1 MSWYPIKA
9 TVQKSVDYICNPD
22 KTEGELLVSSFSCT
36 PKYAGY
42 EFKAALS
49 ETKST
54 DKNKAYHVIQS
65 FAPGEVT
72 AEEAHKIGMELADRL
87 LKGNYSYV
95 LATHNDRKHPHNH
108 LIFCAADNYEHKKY
122 NDCLKSYYHIRE
134 ISDRLCF
141 EHNLSISTPGKR
153 RGKSYAEWK
162 AEKEGKSWKTMMRHD
177 IDDVVKS
184 VNSYEEF
191 LARIREK
198 GYEVKGDGFNG
209 STQQYI
215 SFRAPGYKRFVRG
228 SERSL
233 GKEYTREALKQRI
246 SERDKNPR
254 RTIKNIMLHNQDI
267 LKRTA
272 SKRTL
277 IDTSDEK
284 YKNSPGLTHWANIQN
299 LKTAAASYAEA
310 GNLTELRS
318 KIDNKNTEVNVA
330 ETELINTEKQL
341 KELKEIQH
349 FLNDYKEN
357 RPYKIRYEKSKDPD
371 RYLRMH
377 EMQLILFDGAKNW
390 LQNKGIQPNISELE
404 QVNNDIK
411 ALEKKEAELEKKCS
425 EGRKSVRDLEQK
437 YRNITQYLGIDKE
450 QDTIKKEPVRSSV
463 KQKE

>member
-1 MSWYPIKA
+1 M
-9 TVQKSVDYICNPD
+9 
-22 KTEGELLVSSFSCT
+22 
-36 PKYAGY
+36 
-42 EFKAALS
+42 
-49 ETKST
+49 
-54 DKNKAYHVIQS
+54 
-65 FAPGEVT
+65 
-72 AEEAHKIGMELADRL
+72 
-87 LKGNYSYV
+87 KGKYSYV
-95 LATHNDRKHPHNH
+95 IATHNDRKHPHNH

-122 NDCLKSYYHIRE
+122 NDCLKSYYHIRDL
-134 ISDRLCF
+134 SDKLCF
-141 EHNLSISTPGKR
+141 EHDLSIIQPGKKCR
-153 RGKSYAEWK
+153 RSYGEWK
-162 AEKEGKSWKTMMRHD
+162 ADREGRSWKTKMRHD

-198 GYEVKGDGFNG
+198 GYGVKGDGFNG

-318 KIDNKNTEVNVA
+318 KIDNKNTEENVA

-371 RYLRMH
+371 RYLRMQ

-450 QDTIKKEPVRSSV
+450 QNTIKKEPVRSSV